1 MHDPCKNKVNRHIA
15 SEKRTLEE
23 AQAIIPLQK
32 TFADNL
38 MARLN
43 SIRGKC
49 FEPATTKILEI
60 GSAQGCLLMQLT
72 MSGYHAV
79 GIEPWKEAR
88 INADNIS
95 KLMNIPIK
103 TLDGVSES
111 LPFSSEEFDIV
122 IANSVIEHV
131 LDVDATFNEVCRV
144 LKKDGIFWFSAASS
158 MCPFQQEIRGVP
170 FFGWYPDSIKKQIM
184 SYVINNCPQLI
195 GYTNAPAINW
205 FTPWKAKRMLYSSGF
220 TRVYDRYDLRLES
233 EGGILYKV
241 IINILK
247 RSKIAR
253 LIADIFYGSCSY
265 AAIK

>member
-1 MHDPCKNKVNRHIA
+1 MDEPCKNKISRHIA
-15 SEKRTLEE
+15 TEKRTLEE
-23 AQAIIPLQK
+23 AQAMMPLHK
-32 TFADNL
+32 SFADNL

-43 SIRGKC
+43 SIRGKR

-60 GSAQGCLLMQLT
+60 GSAQGGLLMQLT
-72 MSGYHAV
+72 ISGYHAV
-79 GIEPWKEAR
+79 GVEPWKEAR

-103 TLDGVSES
+103 TFDGVSES

-131 LDVDATFNEVCRV
+131 IDVDATFSEVNRV
-144 LKKDGIFWFSAASS
+144 LKKDGVFWFSAASS
-158 MCPFQQEIRGVP
+158 MCPFQEEIRGFP
-170 FFGWYPDSIKKQIM
+170 LFGWYPDSIKKQIM
-184 SYVINNCPQLI
+184 SYVKNNCPQLI
-195 GYTNAPAINW
+195 GYTEAPAINW
-205 FTPWKAKRMLYSSGF
+205 FTPWMAKRMLYSAGF

-233 EGGILYKV
+233 EGGMLYKV
-241 IINILK
+241 IINLLK

-253 LIADIFYGSCSY
+253 LTADIFYGSCSY